1 MNEACDRDDREKI
14 LDQWISGCQRDIR
27 LVRENLNSLRMQI
40 EHAQKK
46 LERLVREEKAYL
58 LFKEEISDED

>member
-1 MNEACDRDDREKI
+1 MNEACDRDDRENI

>member
-1 MNEACDRDDREKI
+1 MNKAFDRDDREKI

-27 LVRENLNSLRMQI
+27 LVRENLNSLTMQI
-40 EHAQKK
+40 EHARKK

-58 LFKEEISDED
+58 LFKKEISDED

>member
-1 MNEACDRDDREKI
+1 MNEACDRDDRENI

-27 LVRENLNSLRMQI
+27 LVRENLNSLTMQI
-40 EHAQKK
+40 EHARKK

>member
-1 MNEACDRDDREKI
+1 MNKACDRDDREKI

>member
-1 MNEACDRDDREKI
+1 MNKADRDDREKI

-27 LVRENLNSLRMQI
+27 LVRENLNSLTMQI
-40 EHAQKK
+40 EHARQK

-58 LFKEEISDED
+58 LFKKEISDED

>member
-1 MNEACDRDDREKI
+1 MNKACDRDDREKI

-27 LVRENLNSLRMQI
+27 LVRENLNSLTMQI
-40 EHAQKK
+40 EHARKK

-58 LFKEEISDED
+58 LFKKEISDED